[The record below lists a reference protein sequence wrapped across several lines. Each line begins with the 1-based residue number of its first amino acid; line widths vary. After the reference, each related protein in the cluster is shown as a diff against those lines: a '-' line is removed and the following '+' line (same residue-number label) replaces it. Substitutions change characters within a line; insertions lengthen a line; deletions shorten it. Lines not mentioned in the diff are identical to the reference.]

1 MTLAFSLTQ
10 FFLKGGFFMYLLVAC
25 SLVSV
30 TTMLL
35 RGWALRRD
43 RVIPPTLWNEIEAL
57 SPGENR
63 RSLARL
69 ATLVERDESPL
80 ARIALVCLRH
90 IEWPRSENVEA
101 VQTRAKREVIRM
113 ESGLV
118 VLEVIVGI
126 APLIGLLGAVSGLV
140 TVFASLGTSETI
152 NDPRMLALGISE
164 ALNTTIAGLSIA
176 IPSLIAYSY
185 FAKKVETL
193 AAELEAIISELLAK
207 SYSRKSRFGLGKAST
222 GLPGGEA
229 NPAGTP
235 ELP

>member
-1 MTLAFSLTQ
+1 MTLAFSITQ
-10 FFLKGGFFMYLLVAC
+10 FFVHGGFFMYLLLAC
-25 SLVSV
+25 SLVAV
-30 TTMLL
+30 ATMIL

-43 RVIPPTLWNEIEAL
+43 QVLPPAIWNEIEAL
-57 SPGENR
+57 APGENR
-63 RSLARL
+63 RALAKL
-69 ATLVERDESPL
+69 EELVADDPTPL
-80 ARIALVCLRH
+80 GRVTHVCLRH

-152 NDPRMLALGISE
+152 ADPRGLALGISE
-164 ALNTTIAGLSIA
+164 ALNTTIVGLAIA

-185 FAKKVETL
+185 YSKKVETL
-193 AAELEAIISELLAK
+193 SAEMEAIISGLLAK
-207 SYSRKSRFGLGKAST
+207 CYSRKSRFSIGKA
-222 GLPGGEA
+222 GA
-229 NPAGTP
+229 AGTEP
-235 ELP
+235 LS